1 MVVIG
6 TVFVDIKGYPSET
19 YIPGGR
25 NKGEIEYVHGGVA
38 RNIVEDIANI
48 ELKPTFIAT
57 VDNTGGG
64 EDVINKLNKH
74 KVNTKYMRKVPD
86 GMGTWL
92 AIFNNAGDVEAAIS
106 KRPKMDEIY
115 QIILDHGD
123 EIFQNARSI
132 LLELDM
138 DKSIVKKTFEL
149 AEKYN
154 KPVYAVVSN
163 MTIALERR
171 DYLQRTDCFVC
182 NQQEAGLMFYEDYEN
197 ATVEQLMAELPERI
211 KSANIPCMIVT
222 LGENG
227 AIYATSD
234 GQVGYCPAQKVDVR
248 DTTGAGDA
256 FFSGVSI
263 GLTYGKTLAQ
273 SCEIGA
279 KMAASVITTFENVC
293 PRFLPGEFGIEII
306 DE

>member
-6 TVFVDIKGYPSET
+6 TVFVDVKGYPSET

-57 VDNTGGG
+57 VDDTGSG

-222 LGENG
+222 LGEKG

-234 GQVGYCPAQKVDVR
+234 GQAGYCPAQKVDVR

-273 SCEIGA
+273 SCEIGS

-293 PRFLPGEFGIEII
+293 PRFLPGEFGIETI